1 MSRSAERDSLN
12 NVTNIMAKT
21 SLRDEDAAA
30 RVRDLGWAEPE
41 KYDYDKYNAGSMPR
55 EERVAFEE
63 SKNLPAWSAN
73 AQKYEWSDE
82 YGDIGPRHEQLE
94 NMLFRGEHI
103 NRTGIAFDK

>member
-1 MSRSAERDSLN
+1 MSRSDERDDLVD
-12 NVTNIMAKT
+12 VTNIMAKT
-21 SLRDEDAAA
+21 SVRDENVVA

-41 KYDYDKYNAGSMPR
+41 KYDYDTYNAGPKPR

-63 SKNLPAWSAN
+63 GKHLPAWAAN

-82 YGDIGPRHEQLE
+82 YGDIGPRQEQLE